1 MGRCRFVVMTPAGR
15 VFSRHDVSTKG
26 FKAAVASA
34 NKQSIDTNREV
45 DINLDCG
52 GSPGMRHSGIFVLT
66 CDAKTC
72 DTRYAGKPD
81 AEASAI
87 RLAGR
92 KRRRR

>member
-1 MGRCRFVVMTPAGR
+1 MARCKFIVMTPMGR

-34 NKQSIDTNREV
+34 NKESVDSRREV

-66 CDAKTC
+66 CDGNTC

-81 AEASAI
+81 AEASSI
-87 RLAGR
+87 RISGR
-92 KRRRR
+92 KRRR